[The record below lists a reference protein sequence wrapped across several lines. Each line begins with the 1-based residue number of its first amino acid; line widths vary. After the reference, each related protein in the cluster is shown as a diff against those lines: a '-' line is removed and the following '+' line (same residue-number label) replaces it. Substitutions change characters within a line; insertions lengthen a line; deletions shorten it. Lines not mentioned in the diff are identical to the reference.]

1 MQENHEFLTTQPA
14 QNQPKSQILLN
25 KNISPCDLYTMTL
38 VSGGFDM
45 EIKEEWNQLEEN
57 HEEIEII
64 ANEDSII
71 NCLIPINNSIIIEPF
86 ENSGDPLAL

>member
-1 MQENHEFLTTQPA
+1 
-14 QNQPKSQILLN
+14 
-25 KNISPCDLYTMTL
+25 
-38 VSGGFDM
+38 M

-57 HEEIEII
+57 HEEIEIN